1 MCYAANVNC
10 ASMVGWYCRFMVY
23 FVRASACVCGSGWS
37 WSFQGD
43 FNIYYCFPLLL
54 DVSSEVNVSPIC
66 PHFSPPF
73 SSSSVFVPLT
83 AFFFSFHQPLSSPC
97 YTPISEA
104 DWCFSRLVFLHPSLC
119 FWNFSLLTFIAVFFK
134 SVPPSFTLLHPQCP
148 SSLSPSPYIPFK
160 RPQLIY
166 CVKSIN
172 CTQDFVLETHTCIT
186 LHWRT
191 LACIWIVYWSSVYSR
206 CHLGNSLA
214 SCFPLPPASLYC
226 ALTWHLWSFLVNR
239 YSTLVHFSPNTHC
252 VCPWGLTD
260 FYDIL

>member
-1 MCYAANVNC
+1 MFHLRWTSLPSVPTSALPSPLPLSLSLSLPFFFLFISRCHLPVIPPSLRQTGVSLDWYSSTPPF
-10 ASMVGWYCRFMVY
+10 ASGT
-23 FVRASACVCGSGWS
+23 
-37 WSFQGD
+37 
-43 FNIYYCFPLLL
+43 FPFLHLLL
-54 DVSSEVNVSPIC
+54 
-66 PHFSPPF
+66 F
-73 SSSSVFVPLT
+73 
-83 AFFFSFHQPLSSPC
+83 
-97 YTPISEA
+97 
-104 DWCFSRLVFLHPSLC
+104 
-119 FWNFSLLTFIAVFFK
+119 FFK

-226 ALTWHLWSFLVNR
+226 ASTWHLWSFLVNR